1 MKIIITGGASFLGQ
15 RLAQA
20 LLTSQE
26 FPDFRELYLIDVIP
40 PVRPTADRRVR
51 CQVADLAAPGTI
63 EALLYQPVDILF
75 HLAAIGYQ
83 QTAADFE
90 FGIKINFDATRQILE
105 ASRRALKPCTLILTS
120 STAVGS
126 ATVTDATA
134 LHPHSAFGTQKALS
148 ELLIKDYSRRGLI
161 DGRIVRLPLLRL
173 EPASGQEHITTFLA
187 PLIQNL
193 LANKEVSW
201 PIDPR
206 LPLWLASTHAIVNN
220 LLHSALLPS
229 SSWGDQ
235 RVVTL
240 PGITTTSH
248 SLIEALKQRMTRDSL
263 PLIHYAVDESLNAI
277 LAGQPS
283 QFERSPAEALG
294 FRGDRSLSELFSC
307 FFES

>member
-15 RLAQA
+15 HLAQA

-26 FPDFRELYLIDVIP
+26 FPDFKELYLIDVIP
-40 PVRPTADRRVR
+40 PVRPTADQRVR

-83 QTAADFE
+83 QTEADFE
-90 FGIKINFDATRQILE
+90 FGIKINFDATRQLLE

-134 LHPHSAFGTQKALS
+134 LHPHAAFGTQKALS
-148 ELLIKDYSRRGLI
+148 ELLINDYSRQGLI

-173 EPASGQEHITTFLA
+173 EPASGQGAITTFLA

-193 LANKEVSW
+193 LANKVVSW
-201 PIDPR
+201 PIDPT
-206 LPLWLASTHAIVNN
+206 LPLWLASTRSIVNN

-229 SSWGDQ
+229 STWGNQ
-235 RVVTL
+235 RAVTL
-240 PGITTTSH
+240 PGITTTSYL
-248 SLIEALKQRMTRDSL
+248 LIEALKQRMTCDPL
-263 PLIHYAVDESLNAI
+263 PLIHYAVDEALNAI

-283 QFERSPAEALG
+283 QFERSPADALG
-294 FRGDRSLSELFSC
+294 FQGDRSLSELLSC
-307 FFES
+307 FFEP

>member
-26 FPDFRELYLIDVIP
+26 FPDFKELYLIDVIP

-63 EALLYQPVDILF
+63 EALLYHPVDILF

-229 SSWGDQ
+229 STWRDQ

>member
-26 FPDFRELYLIDVIP
+26 FPDFKELYLIDVIP

-248 SLIEALKQRMTRDSL
+248 SLIETLKQRMTRDSL